1 MPHPRPGGSPSGQWR
16 IMMDT
21 GFDCEHPVTDSPV
34 RFALLI
40 RGAPWTSDAPAAAL
54 RFARAA
60 LAAGHSVQCA
70 FFHGDGAGIA
80 NRYATPPQDEDNIA
94 AAWVE
99 FAGRHG
105 VPLTACVA
113 SAARRG
119 IMAAGEAQRLEL
131 GGATLRDGFEL
142 GGLGQLI
149 QAMEGADRTVTF
161 GA

>member
-1 MPHPRPGGSPSGQWR
+1 
-16 IMMDT
+16 MMDT
-21 GFDCEHPVTDSPV
+21 GFDCEHPVTDSAV

-40 RGAPWTSDAPAAAL
+40 RGAPWTTDAPAIAL

-60 LAAGHSVQCA
+60 VAAGHGVQCA
-70 FFHGDGAGIA
+70 FFHGDAAGIA
-80 NRYATPPQDEDNIA
+80 NRYATPPQDEAHIA
-94 AAWVE
+94 TAWVE
-99 FAGRHG
+99 FAARHD

-119 IMAAGEAQRLEL
+119 IMAAGEAQRLGL

-149 QAMEGADRTVTF
+149 EAMECADRTVTF